1 MTKMY
6 ELEEQY
12 RELLSVA
19 LDIIASGE
27 YTVEEFINEV
37 GANYLKLSNGER
49 GYKVEDFTPETLK
62 LIITDGYDDRDMD
75 GYTIFNLTVE

>member
-19 LDIIASGE
+19 LDMIASEE
-27 YTVEEFINEV
+27 YTVKEFINEV
-37 GANYLKLSNGER
+37 GANYLKLSNGEC
-49 GYKVEDFTPETLK
+49 GYRTEDFTPETLK
-62 LIITDGYDDRDMD
+62 MIITDGYDDRDMD